1 MKLKGKF
8 QCDFL
13 GVERIIYEIDGQKVE
28 GREIAVRA
36 DQKYGNIKA
45 SREAVEKI
53 EASGIRPFTPVSF
66 EITIDT
72 DTPSSRNYR
81 ITGVEITNGRDTA
94 PGSGK
99 KPEKQP

>member
-8 QCDFL
+8 KADFL
-13 GVERIIYEIDGQKVE
+13 GVERIMYEIDGQKVE
-28 GREIAVRA
+28 GREIAIRSE
-36 DQKYGNIKA
+36 QKYGNVKA

-53 EASGIRPFTPVSF
+53 ESSGIAPFTSVVF

-81 ITGVEITNGRDTA
+81 ITGVEVENR
-94 PGSGK
+94 PVSVGSAK